1 MAKQTSHF
9 FSWFSKAASYF
20 ACVLLGYIFHRL
32 KDIIWQYPWKAI
44 AIIHIYF
51 SRYFNTT
58 NNFTTNK
65 LLTVVS
71 KTFIWKYS
79 SKTLKKLYEYR
90 RNFSNAS
97 QYHEDY
103 YAGLTDRNQSSDLLR
118 KSTNWFLYVGSLKQL
133 LRNCKK
139 EWAGKV
145 LFIKTKTECIG
156 L

>member
-1 MAKQTSHF
+1 MIIYRAMRLSYWFPNYPSKFSSHQKSILLLVLSTDSEVSAF
-9 FSWFSKAASYF
+9 YF

-79 SKTLKKLYEYR
+79 SKTLKKLYDYR
-90 RNFSNAS
+90 RNFSKAS

-103 YAGLTDRNQSSDLLR
+103 YAGLTDRN
-118 KSTNWFLYVGSLKQL
+118 
-133 LRNCKK
+133 
-139 EWAGKV
+139 
-145 LFIKTKTECIG
+145 
-156 L
+156 